1 MVITV
6 YFTSTSKPH
15 SIGKLTFLKS
25 FNIFEPNNERYESK
39 YLNVNKK
46 KFYLQ
51 NFIDNLISK
60 NFDV

>member
-15 SIGKLTFLKS
+15 SIGKFTFLKS
-25 FNIFEPNNERYESK
+25 FNIFEPNNERYKSK

-51 NFIDNLISK
+51 NFIDN
-60 NFDV
+60 

>member
-15 SIGKLTFLKS
+15 SIGKFTFLKS

-39 YLNVNKK
+39 YLNVNRK